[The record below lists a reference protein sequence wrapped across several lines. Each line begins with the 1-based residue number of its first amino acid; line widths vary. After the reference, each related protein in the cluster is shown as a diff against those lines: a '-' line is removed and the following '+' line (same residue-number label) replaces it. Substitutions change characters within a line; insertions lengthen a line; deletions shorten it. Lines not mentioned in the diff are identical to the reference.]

1 MDNKVFETLEY
12 NKIKEKLKDYAK
24 SYLGQEKIDGLEPVF
39 DKAEIEFLLKK
50 TKDAI
55 ALIEKFSNPPIYGI
69 SDLKAISKR
78 LSMKGVLENS
88 EFRQIADSLRVS
100 SALKDYVEGLESPN
114 IIKND
119 IDLLYTN
126 KRIEKEIERI
136 ILDDDTIADDASRLL
151 FSIRRNI
158 RNKTEEIRKK
168 LQSIVNDKDSA
179 VNLQD
184 NIITVRDGRYVVPV
198 KQGSKGNFPG
208 ITHDRSS
215 SGQTVFIEPMVVVDL
230 NNQIRQLQIDE
241 QDEIRRILK
250 ELSELCG
257 QYREEIQSNQDRLV
271 DLDFTFAKAKMAL
284 SMKATLPLINAD
296 KIVDIKEARHPLLRG
311 KVVPI
316 DIRLG
321 EDFNALIITGPNTG
335 GKTVTLKTLGLM
347 ILMAQSGL
355 YIPAAEFSKVGI
367 FKSIYADIGDKQ
379 SIELSLST
387 FSASMTNIV
396 DILNKADQDSLVL
409 FDELGSGTDPTEG
422 AALAMS
428 IIDSLINRN
437 IHLVSTTHYSELKLY
452 AMTRDKVQNASVE
465 FDVRTLSPTFRLII
479 GSPGKSNAFEISRRL
494 GLSQDIL
501 HEANS
506 YISKENRDFESLISD
521 IESGRIEQ
529 EEKNKELEKLKAEY
543 KELNQKIKE
552 NIDWKKEKAKEDLE
566 KSKEE
571 AALILEQARQE
582 AKSLI
587 KEAKKSIKHSS
598 NLDRSF
604 TEITEKSKSF
614 KEKYKSNK
622 KEKNQVTGGLSD
634 VKLGQSVK
642 ILSMDDIGVVQTKP
656 DSKGDVTVQV
666 GILKFNVNLSDLDL
680 VDEDRAKIKNDKK
693 SKSSYRKVMQDKAS
707 QEFKT
712 SVDLRGMNIEEG
724 IIEIEKFF
732 DNSILIG
739 LKEVS
744 IIHGKGTGAL
754 RKGITEFLRKSRYV
768 DNYRIGTIDEGGSGV
783 TVVSLK

>member
-184 NIITVRDGRYVVPV
+184 NIITVRDARYVVPV

-296 KIVDIKEARHPLLRG
+296 KIVDIKEARHPLLTG

>member
-296 KIVDIKEARHPLLRG
+296 KIVDIKEARHPLLTG

-355 YIPAAEFSKVGI
+355 YIPTAEFSKVGI

>member
-296 KIVDIKEARHPLLRG
+296 KIVDIKEARHPLLTG

-656 DSKGDVTVQV
+656 DSKRDVTVQV

>member
-296 KIVDIKEARHPLLRG
+296 KIVDIKEARHPLLTG